1 MSRDRSQAFSN
12 FNDHQ
17 QNECSAQKA
26 PGNFGPS
33 GPIDNKTRVKWPQL
47 AAANTLY
54 AKMR

>member
-33 GPIDNKTRVKWPQL
+33 GPIDNKTRVK
-47 AAANTLY
+47 
-54 AKMR
+54 